1 MIAASLGIATA
12 LMLIALARVLRSEAW
27 LYALSLLMLPAI
39 YAGFALWSGDA
50 VALPREFI
58 AGLPFV
64 LGGMVLAFWR
74 RPLGLALVGLLWLL
88 HAGYDFTHAQWFVN
102 AGVPVWYPLYCASVD
117 AVVGL
122 YLLVI
127 SRRTAWT

>member
-1 MIAASLGIATA
+1 MLAASLGIASA
-12 LMLIALARVLRSEAW
+12 LVLIALARSLRAEAW
-27 LYALSLLMLPAI
+27 LYALSLLVLPAI
-39 YAGFALWSGDA
+39 YAGFALASGDA
-50 VALPREFI
+50 LALPHEFI

-64 LGGMVLAFWR
+64 LGGIVLALWR

-88 HAGYDFTHAQWFVN
+88 HAGYDFTHAQWFAN
-102 AGVPVWYPLYCASVD
+102 AGVPGWYPLYCASVD

-127 SRRTAWT
+127 SRRIERT